1 MKKFQIESTAGVVY
15 GIYEGET
22 REDAFRAMAI
32 DAGHSPEDIG
42 EWPLGGPDDWII
54 EEVSEDMTVIFE
66 EDSYDRQD

>member
-1 MKKFQIESTAGVVY
+1 MKKFQIESTAGIVY

-54 EEVSEDMTVIFE
+54 EEVSEDQAA
-66 EDSYDRQD
+66 D